1 MDLVVTLV
9 VTSLTASA
17 TLVLV
22 SLGLAVIFGVMQVIN
37 LAHGEFMVIGAF
49 VVLALTRVGVP
60 WWVGFGVAPVAVA
73 VLALAV
79 ERLIIRHLYGR
90 LIETMLATWGLSLV
104 IVQVLLLIF

>member
-1 MDLVVTLV
+1 MDLVVALV
-9 VTSLTASA
+9 FTSLTASA

-22 SLGLAVIFGVMQVIN
+22 SLGLAVIFGVMQVVN

-49 VVLALTRVGVP
+49 VVLALSRIGAP
-60 WWVGFGVAPVAVA
+60 WWLGLGVAPLVVA
-73 VLALAV
+73 LIALLV

-104 IVQVLLLIF
+104 IVQV